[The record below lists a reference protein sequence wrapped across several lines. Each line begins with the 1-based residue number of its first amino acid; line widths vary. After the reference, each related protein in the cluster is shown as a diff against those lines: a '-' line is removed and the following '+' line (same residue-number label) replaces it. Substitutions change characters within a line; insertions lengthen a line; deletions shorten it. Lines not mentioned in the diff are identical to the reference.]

1 MNGRQFSILAVALT
15 SAACSDPPVVTAVP
29 SASVSALVPGT
40 LAPAQVVAVAA
51 SGSAASTALTPPPKI
66 EVQEHEFTENERSRD
81 PFRSFAAS
89 FVEDSKAK
97 VHSQRQVI
105 LSQYAL
111 DELKLIGIV
120 TRAEPAKAMLVDPT
134 GKGYVIQRGNFVG
147 RADVVQAAGS
157 SGATYEINWR
167 VDRIR
172 SSDVVL
178 IREDPSNPDVPSATR
193 VIPLRP
199 DEAPVTD
206 IPEGVVLPA
215 PAAK

>member
-1 MNGRQFSILAVALT
+1 MRSVRDGSRCVAHLPLLLALASVG
-15 SAACSDPPVVTAVP
+15 CSDPPVVTASDAP
-29 SASVSALVPGT
+29 SATPA
-40 LAPAQVVAVAA
+40 APAAPAPGPDAAANPGVAA
-51 SGSAASTALTPPPKI
+51 TPPPKV
-66 EVQEHEFTENERSRD
+66 EVQENEFSESERSRD
-81 PFRSFAAS
+81 PFRSFAKNFAQ
-89 FVEDSKAK
+89 DTKAHVK
-97 VHSQRQVI
+97 SQREVI

-134 GKGYVIQRGNFVG
+134 GKGFVIQRGQFVG
-147 RADVVQAAGS
+147 RPDVVQAAG
-157 SGATYEINWR
+157 ATGTVYEINWR

-199 DEAPVTD
+199 EEDLNASGE
-206 IPEGVVLPA
+206 
-215 PAAK
+215 KK